1 MTPPMQRILARAQPG
16 SRGGVAQH
24 IARGE
29 TLRQLIAARWGIDR
43 MEQWQAKH
51 LRWAIERGLADRA
64 PATQYS
70 YWRTARVVAAAL
82 GRWPSWEPH
91 LRGPWTSP
99 TGTPTRPDPGRGGRP
114 PKLAARAQA
123 KARRKGDL
131 PAGGGGDH
139 PPPAPSSGR

>member
-91 LRGPWTSP
+91 LRGPWNSP
-99 TGTPTRPDPGRGGRP
+99 TGTPGTAKARGGRP

-123 KARRKGDL
+123 QQNSPYETPL
-131 PAGGGGDH
+131 
-139 PPPAPSSGR
+139 